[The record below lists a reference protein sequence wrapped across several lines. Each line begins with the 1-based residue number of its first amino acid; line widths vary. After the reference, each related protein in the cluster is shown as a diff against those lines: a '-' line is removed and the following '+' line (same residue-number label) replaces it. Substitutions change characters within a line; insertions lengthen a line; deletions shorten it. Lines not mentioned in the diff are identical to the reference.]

1 MEIGNFWVYFAAR
14 PLFWI
19 VVTMIAFLV
28 ATWIN
33 RKAGGTALLHPVFVS
48 MLMIIGLLILTKTDY
63 NTYFEGAQFIHF
75 LLGPATVALAVPL
88 YDHLARI
95 RRLLLPIL
103 VTCITGSVFAAATA
117 LAVGIAM
124 DGDSRLLLSLAP
136 KSVTSPIA
144 IGISEQIGGYPSLSA
159 GLALLTGIIGCLAAP
174 QVFKLLKLKSETAM
188 GFSLGLSAHGF
199 GTAYAMQTSALA
211 GAFAGLA
218 MGLTGVFSSLLLPL
232 LVRLFGI

>member
-1 MEIGNFWVYFAAR
+1 MEISNFWVYFAAR

-48 MLMIIGLLILTKTDY
+48 MLMIIGLLVLTKTDY

-75 LLGPATVALAVPL
+75 LLGPATVALAIPL

-103 VTCITGSVFAAATA
+103 MTCIVGSVFAAATA

-124 DGDSRLLLSLAP
+124 DGDTRLLLSLAP

-174 QVFKLLKLKSETAM
+174 LVFKLLKLKSETAM

-199 GTAYAMQTSALA
+199 GTAYAMQMSALA

-232 LVRLFGI
+232 LVKLLGI

>member
-48 MLMIIGLLILTKTDY
+48 MLMIIGLLVLTKTDY

-103 VTCITGSVFAAATA
+103 LTCITGSIVASVTA

-124 DGDSRLLLSLAP
+124 NGDARLLLSLAP

-174 QVFKLLKLKSETAM
+174 LVFKLLKLKSETAM

-218 MGLTGVFSSLLLPL
+218 MGLTGVASSLLIPL
-232 LVRLFGI
+232 IVRLMGL

>member
-1 MEIGNFWVYFAAR
+1 MEIANFWVYFAAR

-19 VVTMIAFLV
+19 VVTLVSFMV

-33 RKAGGTALLHPVFVS
+33 RKAGGTALLHPVFVA
-48 MLMIIGLLILTKTDY
+48 MLMIISVLLLTQTDY
-63 NTYFEGAQFIHF
+63 STYFEGAQFIHF
-75 LLGPATVALAVPL
+75 MLGPATVALAIPL

-103 VTCITGSVFAAATA
+103 VTCVTGSIFAAATT
-117 LAVGIAM
+117 LAVGILM
-124 DGDSRLLLSLAP
+124 GGDARLLLSLAP

-159 GLALLTGIIGCLAAP
+159 GLALLTGVIGCLTAP
-174 QVFKLLKLKSETAM
+174 AVFRLLRLKSDAAM
-188 GFSLGLSAHGF
+188 GFALGLSAHGF
-199 GTAYAMQTSALA
+199 GTAYAVQTSAIA

-218 MGLTGVFSSLLLPL
+218 MGLTGVLSSLLIPL
-232 LVRLFGI
+232 LVGLFGL